1 MKAITD
7 YWREYYA
14 VPYGYCS
21 LCGNSGVIDTTGMT
35 AICTLNKPEVKNG
48 RIEVGRKNYCICPNG
63 QAMRNAFVKGRQLG
77 RNHFT
82 IPEANKCV

>member
-1 MKAITD
+1 MEAITE
-7 YWREYYA
+7 YWMEHYIN
-14 VPYGYCS
+14 GIHCS
-21 LCGNSGVIDTTGMT
+21 LCGNSGIIDTTGLTTIDNTVGPGAKVM
-35 AICTLNKPEVKNG
+35 
-48 RIEVGRKNYCICPNG
+48 VGRKNYCICPNG